1 MKDFMTKIS
10 DYLNERRND
19 PERREN
25 QLSIV
30 IIGAVAV
37 VVIILLLLL
46 FWTYTVKEQERKQK
60 EAAKEALLEAEMQM
74 KVPVEEEELV
84 AETHEE
90 KAEEYM
96 SQNDGREQELKELA
110 LLREEYSG
118 SIDFLRE
125 KVEELLKSM
134 TQVEN
139 NLSETIVKYQE
150 GDQSI
155 LEQVK
160 ELHGE
165 VTNIVQNLKETQTKL
180 YDLTDIVQVL
190 DQKTIPQIQQQI
202 LDIQQNMNKVHAD
215 ISNLYTKI
223 AALEQEDAKLWA
235 GISEVEKTLKTAID
249 QNMTEVNNQLDVLL
263 NQLGNVENRLQGLIS
278 KTLKYHYDAE
288 NNTLYLEPYS
298 EQKAN
303 KTTTKGRKRKYEKK
317 DDPKEKKEQTA
328 LPVQNGA
335 RKENTE
341 DFHHEIQEQ
350 QAYRKPAENK
360 ICEVYQKGS
369 HVVRRRDGGGASFPR
384 HTGTGGRRDRA
395 IPQPGRDPLYECGR
409 AGNHSRCTGSSSAFS
424 ICR

>member
-96 SQNDGREQELKELA
+96 SRNDGREQELKELT
-110 LLREEYSG
+110 LLREEYSE

-223 AALEQEDAKLWA
+223 VALEQEDAKLWA

-298 EQKAN
+298 E
-303 KTTTKGRKRKYEKK
+303 
-317 DDPKEKKEQTA
+317 
-328 LPVQNGA
+328 
-335 RKENTE
+335 
-341 DFHHEIQEQ
+341 
-350 QAYRKPAENK
+350 
-360 ICEVYQKGS
+360 
-369 HVVRRRDGGGASFPR
+369 
-384 HTGTGGRRDRA
+384 
-395 IPQPGRDPLYECGR
+395 
-409 AGNHSRCTGSSSAFS
+409 
-424 ICR
+424 

>member
-60 EAAKEALLEAEMQM
+60 EAAKEALLEAEMHM

-96 SQNDGREQELKELA
+96 SRNDGREQELKELA

-298 EQKAN
+298 E
-303 KTTTKGRKRKYEKK
+303 
-317 DDPKEKKEQTA
+317 
-328 LPVQNGA
+328 
-335 RKENTE
+335 
-341 DFHHEIQEQ
+341 
-350 QAYRKPAENK
+350 
-360 ICEVYQKGS
+360 
-369 HVVRRRDGGGASFPR
+369 
-384 HTGTGGRRDRA
+384 
-395 IPQPGRDPLYECGR
+395 
-409 AGNHSRCTGSSSAFS
+409 
-424 ICR
+424 

>member
-96 SQNDGREQELKELA
+96 SQNDGREQELKELT
-110 LLREEYSG
+110 LLREEYSE

-150 GDQSI
+150 GDQSS

-298 EQKAN
+298 E
-303 KTTTKGRKRKYEKK
+303 
-317 DDPKEKKEQTA
+317 
-328 LPVQNGA
+328 
-335 RKENTE
+335 
-341 DFHHEIQEQ
+341 
-350 QAYRKPAENK
+350 
-360 ICEVYQKGS
+360 
-369 HVVRRRDGGGASFPR
+369 
-384 HTGTGGRRDRA
+384 
-395 IPQPGRDPLYECGR
+395 
-409 AGNHSRCTGSSSAFS
+409 
-424 ICR
+424 

>member
-46 FWTYTVKEQERKQK
+46 FWTYTVKERERKQK

-84 AETHEE
+84 TETHEG

-96 SQNDGREQELKELA
+96 SRNDGREQELKELA

-263 NQLGNVENRLQGLIS
+263 NQLGNVESRLQGLIS

-298 EQKAN
+298 E
-303 KTTTKGRKRKYEKK
+303 
-317 DDPKEKKEQTA
+317 
-328 LPVQNGA
+328 
-335 RKENTE
+335 
-341 DFHHEIQEQ
+341 
-350 QAYRKPAENK
+350 
-360 ICEVYQKGS
+360 
-369 HVVRRRDGGGASFPR
+369 
-384 HTGTGGRRDRA
+384 
-395 IPQPGRDPLYECGR
+395 
-409 AGNHSRCTGSSSAFS
+409 
-424 ICR
+424 

>member
-25 QLSIV
+25 QLSVV

-46 FWTYTVKEQERKQK
+46 FWTYTVKERERKQK

-74 KVPVEEEELV
+74 KVPVEEEELAV
-84 AETHEE
+84 ETHEE

-96 SQNDGREQELKELA
+96 SRNDGREQELKELA

-223 AALEQEDAKLWA
+223 AALSRRCQIVGRDQRSGEDA
-235 GISEVEKTLKTAID
+235 
-249 QNMTEVNNQLDVLL
+249 
-263 NQLGNVENRLQGLIS
+263 
-278 KTLKYHYDAE
+278 
-288 NNTLYLEPYS
+288 
-298 EQKAN
+298 
-303 KTTTKGRKRKYEKK
+303 
-317 DDPKEKKEQTA
+317 
-328 LPVQNGA
+328 
-335 RKENTE
+335 
-341 DFHHEIQEQ
+341 
-350 QAYRKPAENK
+350 
-360 ICEVYQKGS
+360 
-369 HVVRRRDGGGASFPR
+369 
-384 HTGTGGRRDRA
+384 
-395 IPQPGRDPLYECGR
+395 
-409 AGNHSRCTGSSSAFS
+409 
-424 ICR
+424 

>member
-96 SQNDGREQELKELA
+96 SRNDGREQELKELA

-139 NLSETIVKYQE
+139 NLSETIEKYQE

-298 EQKAN
+298 E
-303 KTTTKGRKRKYEKK
+303 
-317 DDPKEKKEQTA
+317 
-328 LPVQNGA
+328 
-335 RKENTE
+335 
-341 DFHHEIQEQ
+341 
-350 QAYRKPAENK
+350 
-360 ICEVYQKGS
+360 
-369 HVVRRRDGGGASFPR
+369 
-384 HTGTGGRRDRA
+384 
-395 IPQPGRDPLYECGR
+395 
-409 AGNHSRCTGSSSAFS
+409 
-424 ICR
+424 

>member
-1 MKDFMTKIS
+1 M
-10 DYLNERRND
+10 
-19 PERREN
+19 
-25 QLSIV
+25 
-30 IIGAVAV
+30 
-37 VVIILLLLL
+37 
-46 FWTYTVKEQERKQK
+46 K

-84 AETHEE
+84 TETHEE

-96 SQNDGREQELKELA
+96 SRNDGREQELKELA

-298 EQKAN
+298 E
-303 KTTTKGRKRKYEKK
+303 
-317 DDPKEKKEQTA
+317 
-328 LPVQNGA
+328 
-335 RKENTE
+335 
-341 DFHHEIQEQ
+341 
-350 QAYRKPAENK
+350 
-360 ICEVYQKGS
+360 
-369 HVVRRRDGGGASFPR
+369 
-384 HTGTGGRRDRA
+384 
-395 IPQPGRDPLYECGR
+395 
-409 AGNHSRCTGSSSAFS
+409 
-424 ICR
+424 

>member
-84 AETHEE
+84 TETHEE

-96 SQNDGREQELKELA
+96 SRNDGREQELKELA

-160 ELHGE
+160 ELQGE

-263 NQLGNVENRLQGLIS
+263 NQLGNVESRLQGLIS

-298 EQKAN
+298 E
-303 KTTTKGRKRKYEKK
+303 
-317 DDPKEKKEQTA
+317 
-328 LPVQNGA
+328 
-335 RKENTE
+335 
-341 DFHHEIQEQ
+341 
-350 QAYRKPAENK
+350 
-360 ICEVYQKGS
+360 
-369 HVVRRRDGGGASFPR
+369 
-384 HTGTGGRRDRA
+384 
-395 IPQPGRDPLYECGR
+395 
-409 AGNHSRCTGSSSAFS
+409 
-424 ICR
+424 

>member
-46 FWTYTVKEQERKQK
+46 FWTYTVKERERKQK

-96 SQNDGREQELKELA
+96 SQNDGREQELKELT
-110 LLREEYSG
+110 LLREEYSE

-165 VTNIVQNLKETQTKL
+165 VTNIIQNLKETQTKL

-223 AALEQEDAKLWA
+223 VALEQEDAKLWA

-298 EQKAN
+298 E
-303 KTTTKGRKRKYEKK
+303 
-317 DDPKEKKEQTA
+317 
-328 LPVQNGA
+328 
-335 RKENTE
+335 
-341 DFHHEIQEQ
+341 
-350 QAYRKPAENK
+350 
-360 ICEVYQKGS
+360 
-369 HVVRRRDGGGASFPR
+369 
-384 HTGTGGRRDRA
+384 
-395 IPQPGRDPLYECGR
+395 
-409 AGNHSRCTGSSSAFS
+409 
-424 ICR
+424 

>member
-25 QLSIV
+25 QLSVV

-96 SQNDGREQELKELA
+96 SRNDGREQELKELA
-110 LLREEYSG
+110 LLREEYSE

-278 KTLKYHYDAE
+278 KTLKYHYDEE

-298 EQKAN
+298 E
-303 KTTTKGRKRKYEKK
+303 
-317 DDPKEKKEQTA
+317 
-328 LPVQNGA
+328 
-335 RKENTE
+335 
-341 DFHHEIQEQ
+341 
-350 QAYRKPAENK
+350 
-360 ICEVYQKGS
+360 
-369 HVVRRRDGGGASFPR
+369 
-384 HTGTGGRRDRA
+384 
-395 IPQPGRDPLYECGR
+395 
-409 AGNHSRCTGSSSAFS
+409 
-424 ICR
+424 

>member
-96 SQNDGREQELKELA
+96 SRNDGREQELKELA
-110 LLREEYSG
+110 LLREEYSE

-202 LDIQQNMNKVHAD
+202 LDIQQNM
-215 ISNLYTKI
+215 KI

-298 EQKAN
+298 E
-303 KTTTKGRKRKYEKK
+303 
-317 DDPKEKKEQTA
+317 
-328 LPVQNGA
+328 
-335 RKENTE
+335 
-341 DFHHEIQEQ
+341 
-350 QAYRKPAENK
+350 
-360 ICEVYQKGS
+360 
-369 HVVRRRDGGGASFPR
+369 
-384 HTGTGGRRDRA
+384 
-395 IPQPGRDPLYECGR
+395 
-409 AGNHSRCTGSSSAFS
+409 
-424 ICR
+424 

>member
-96 SQNDGREQELKELA
+96 SQNDGREQELKELT
-110 LLREEYSG
+110 LLREEYSE

-202 LDIQQNMNKVHAD
+202 LDIQQNMNKVYR
-215 ISNLYTKI
+215 ICIRRLRRWSRKMPNCGPGS
-223 AALEQEDAKLWA
+223 AKW
-235 GISEVEKTLKTAID
+235 
-249 QNMTEVNNQLDVLL
+249 
-263 NQLGNVENRLQGLIS
+263 
-278 KTLKYHYDAE
+278 
-288 NNTLYLEPYS
+288 
-298 EQKAN
+298 
-303 KTTTKGRKRKYEKK
+303 
-317 DDPKEKKEQTA
+317 
-328 LPVQNGA
+328 
-335 RKENTE
+335 
-341 DFHHEIQEQ
+341 
-350 QAYRKPAENK
+350 
-360 ICEVYQKGS
+360 
-369 HVVRRRDGGGASFPR
+369 RRRLRQRSTR
-384 HTGTGGRRDRA
+384 T
-395 IPQPGRDPLYECGR
+395 
-409 AGNHSRCTGSSSAFS
+409 
-424 ICR
+424 